1 MRRLAVQSIS
11 LSLVCVQ
18 LGLLL
23 PPLPT
28 MSFYLPQARLLGNA
42 RKQSEATLHMSGSH
56 WVRSTHAGLLLAGE
70 SFLLNGM

>member
-1 MRRLAVQSIS
+1 
-11 LSLVCVQ
+11 
-18 LGLLL
+18 
-23 PPLPT
+23 

-56 WVRSTHAGLLLAGE
+56 WFRSTHAGLLLAGE